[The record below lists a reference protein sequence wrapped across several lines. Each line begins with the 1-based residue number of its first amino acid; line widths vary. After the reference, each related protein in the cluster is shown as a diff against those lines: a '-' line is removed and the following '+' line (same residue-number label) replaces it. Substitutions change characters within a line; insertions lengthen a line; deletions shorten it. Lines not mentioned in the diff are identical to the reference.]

1 MVCALQCFPNFL
13 SQACI
18 TFDKS
23 KKKKSIEHLGMEVP
37 PLIYM
42 SYYPSEY
49 SLIFAFYKELKLRIK

>member
-1 MVCALQCFPNFL
+1 
-13 SQACI
+13 
-18 TFDKS
+18 
-23 KKKKSIEHLGMEVP
+23 MEVP